1 MVLERGEQPALTIR
15 TRTAIQNMPTLL
27 GETYGKIAAY
37 LKQAG
42 KRMSDVPFVAYYNMD
57 MKDLDVEI
65 GFPVAEA
72 LPGNDE
78 VKPSSI
84 PAGKYVAAMHRG
96 PYTEMEPFYKE
107 MMEWMKDH
115 KFEATGTAYEVY
127 YNGPEFP
134 QEEALTMVMMP
145 VK

>member
-1 MVLERGEQPALTIR
+1 MQ
-15 TRTAIQNMPTLL
+15 
-27 GETYGKIAAY
+27 
-37 LKQAG
+37 
-42 KRMSDVPFVAYYNMD
+42 
-57 MKDLDVEI
+57 DLDVEI

-78 VKPSSI
+78 VKASSI

-96 PYTEMEPFYKE
+96 PYTEMEPTYKE
-107 MMEWMKDH
+107 MMEWMKNNQL
-115 KFEATGTAYEVY
+115 EATGTAYEVY

-134 QEEALTMVMMP
+134 PEEALTMVLMP